1 MLYEAQKLV
10 VVRFRGE
17 RWRIVG
23 LNKKTGP
30 PRPISSQ
37 RERER
42 ERERKKE
49 VMKFEDRRS

>member
-1 MLYEAQKLV
+1 VLYEAQKLV
-10 VVRFRGE
+10 VVRFREE

-42 ERERKKE
+42 ERKKE